1 MQNTISKTASFAKYS
16 ILVFLLLFGSAR
28 GLQLQAQGT
37 NAKGSGDASS
47 SFPFTGIV
55 AQVST
60 AQADTDESVAVFQIR
75 SAFSLTPA
83 MVQVLQ
89 KKMEEFAAQSSGKA
103 SSGTSSGA
111 SGTTN
116 GTTNGEPNA
125 SNNASGGAG
134 LGGTSS
140 STSQQGTSH
149 QSTSMSAER
158 GLEMIPWSAVLSRS
172 VPMATPF
179 DVRVVGDKI
188 VAIMQI
194 VPLDQDSKGVNLMIQ
209 TQIWAKQANG
219 SVSYRTFI
227 QPLSLPAGA
236 RIFYYP
242 LGFSTKE
249 GAPIVVEIKVDIV
262 EKPKKL
268 H

>member
-1 MQNTISKTASFAKYS
+1 MRNLVYNNKPISAPKNAVFAIIL
-16 ILVFLLLFGSAR
+16 ILVSLN
-28 GLQLQAQGT
+28 GLGIYAQGT
-37 NAKGSGDASS
+37 NTKGVGET
-47 SFPFTGIV
+47 PPTV
-55 AQVST
+55 P
-60 AQADTDESVAVFQIR
+60 QANTDESVAVFQIR

-83 MVQVLQ
+83 MVQILQ
-89 KKMEEFAAQSSGKA
+89 KKMEEFAAQSSAK
-103 SSGTSSGA
+103 SSPSGSSTPNQGTSNQ
-111 SGTTN
+111 GTT
-116 GTTNGEPNA
+116 GTAVAPGAVTNQPG
-125 SNNASGGAG
+125 
-134 LGGTSS
+134 
-140 STSQQGTSH
+140 STSQTNK
-149 QSTSMSAER
+149 QSASTGADRSIEI
-158 GLEMIPWSAVLSRS
+158 IPWSSVLSRS

-209 TQIWAKQANG
+209 TQIWVKQANG
-219 SVSYRTFI
+219 TVSYRTFI
-227 QPLSLPAGA
+227 QPLNLPVGA

-242 LGFSTKE
+242 LGFNTKE

>member
-1 MQNTISKTASFAKYS
+1 MRNLVSKPISASRSAVFAFVL
-16 ILVFLLLFGSAR
+16 ILVSLN
-28 GLQLQAQGT
+28 GLGIYAQGT
-37 NAKGSGDASS
+37 NTKVVGETPSPAV
-47 SFPFTGIV
+47 P
-55 AQVST
+55 
-60 AQADTDESVAVFQIR
+60 QANTDESVAVFQIR

-89 KKMEEFAAQSSGKA
+89 KKMEEFAAQSGAKPSPSGSN
-103 SSGTSSGA
+103 SSNQGTSNQGTAGTVIGPGA
-111 SGTTN
+111 VNKQPG
-116 GTTNGEPNA
+116 
-125 SNNASGGAG
+125 
-134 LGGTSS
+134 
-140 STSQQGTSH
+140 STSQTSQ
-149 QSTSMSAER
+149 QSASAGADRSTEI
-158 GLEMIPWSAVLSRS
+158 IPWSSVLSRS

-219 SVSYRTFI
+219 TVSYRTFI
-227 QPLSLPAGA
+227 QPLSLPVGA

>member
-1 MQNTISKTASFAKYS
+1 MRNLVSKPISVSKSAVFAFIL
-16 ILVFLLLFGSAR
+16 ILV
-28 GLQLQAQGT
+28 GLNGLGIYAQGT
-37 NAKGSGDASS
+37 NTKGVGEA
-47 SFPFTGIV
+47 P
-55 AQVST
+55 ST
-60 AQADTDESVAVFQIR
+60 TAPQANTDESVAVFQIR

-89 KKMEEFAAQSSGKA
+89 KKMEEFAAQSGAKSSSSGANSPNQGTSNQGTTGTTAAPGTATNQPGSTSQTSQQSA
-103 SSGTSSGA
+103 SSGA
-111 SGTTN
+111 DR
-116 GTTNGEPNA
+116 
-125 SNNASGGAG
+125 
-134 LGGTSS
+134 
-140 STSQQGTSH
+140 ST
-149 QSTSMSAER
+149 EI
-158 GLEMIPWSAVLSRS
+158 IPWSSVLSRS

-219 SVSYRTFI
+219 TVSYRTFI
-227 QPLSLPAGA
+227 QPLSLPVGA

-242 LGFSTKE
+242 LGFNTKE